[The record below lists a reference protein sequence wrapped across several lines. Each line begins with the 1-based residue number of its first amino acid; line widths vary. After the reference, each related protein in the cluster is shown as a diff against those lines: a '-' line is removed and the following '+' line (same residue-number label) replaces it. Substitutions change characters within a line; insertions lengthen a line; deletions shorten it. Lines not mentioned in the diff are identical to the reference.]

1 MKVKLLDALVPLFPE
16 FQTHLQ
22 SENSRPQERHSFELY
37 GPLWIFI
44 TMVIEF
50 LILGHF
56 DKLLLSGNNDEM
68 FSGVPKKYGF
78 FSADTLNANQS
89 LHKIATMSF
98 LLAVF
103 FLGVPLAQYMTLRS

>member
-1 MKVKLLDALVPLFPE
+1 LDALIPLFPE

-22 SENSRPQERHSFELY
+22 AENATPQERRAFELY

-56 DKLLLSGNNDEM
+56 AKLLSSENPEM
-68 FSGVPKKYGF
+68 LGGVQKRYGF
-78 FSADTLNANQS
+78 FSAETVNAN
-89 LHKIATMSF
+89 
-98 LLAVF
+98 
-103 FLGVPLAQYMTLRS
+103 

>member
-1 MKVKLLDALVPLFPE
+1 LDALVPLFPE

-22 SENSRPQERHSFELY
+22 PENDRQQHLRRSFELY
-37 GPLWIFI
+37 GPVWIFI

-56 DKLLLSGNNDEM
+56 AKLLSSGNTDM
-68 FSGVPKKYGF
+68 GDGVLKRYQF
-78 FSADTLNANQS
+78 FSPETANANQS

-103 FLGVPLAQYMTLRS
+103 FLGVPLS